1 MEKLRDINSLNRPR
15 FTSFVAIPRIV
26 STSTIISIT
35 MLVIAI
41 VGVMLVYISSRKK
54 KRSMRPKISMSFP
67 WLLLAFVAAC
77 ETLASKYV
85 A

>member
-1 MEKLRDINSLNRPR
+1 MEKIRDISSLNRPR
-15 FTSFVAIPRIV
+15 FTSFVAIPRIDN
-26 STSTIISIT
+26 TSTIISIT
-35 MLVIAI
+35 MFVIAI
-41 VGVMLVYISSRKK
+41 VGVVLVYISSRRKK
-54 KRSMRPKISMSFP
+54 HSMRLKISMSFP